1 MIKREPFF
9 YVLISIICALSR
21 LLIADRAIENE
32 ATDALKHIIVEEEEN
47 NIMRHKSDI
56 FLDNEEEDADDLI
69 KEAIAAVK
77 EIEEKKKKIELKD
90 GFGSA
95 KPKED
100 DIADINLNLGEVSL
114 ASLVLYITK
123 RTNLSIIPEKNLEQ
137 IKVSLRTEE
146 PYTLE
151 QALALLHTLLDKHGY
166 SMIEV
171 AGIQRIV
178 PRMGAQQQP
187 LPFYSSADGV
197 EPEDLPDTDALI
209 RYMYYLKNIKA
220 IMARDI
226 LVNVLGDNTVEMKQD
241 LDVIIMT
248 QKSNSIK
255 FGMKLIKE
263 LDQGGLRQAIK
274 MIKLQHT
281 DPEIIVRLFDEII
294 GRKQEQESIRFAAA
308 AGKKESAYFSP
319 NTKII
324 ADSER
329 FYLILMG
336 QEHDIDRIIEF
347 VKIFDR
353 PDEADDSRLWTI
365 NLKYMEADRA
375 RALIERAIRL
385 PQGTTDKQSLTSFK
399 FFEDVVIAAETPKS
413 GNQANY
419 GSGNRLIIACNKEAR
434 PALKK
439 LIDSID
445 KKYPQVA
452 IEIMIVDVTQ
462 SLAKELSVQL
472 RNKTADLINT
482 GIDFHSAQAAD
493 SIITGENL
501 RSNLASVIKTDAVP
515 LTPQGAVFTIG
526 DPGSSFENGNI
537 WMYIRSLLN
546 EKQTNILSQPFL
558 IVNNREPCNIQSN
571 ELRRVDGDIVGATGI
586 RGNLAKV
593 DLEANTTINIVP
605 RINADGVIDL
615 TIDINLVDFLADS
628 GTNSQPSRQVRR
640 LNTRASMAE
649 GQVLVL
655 GGLNRTQQD
664 QHFWH
669 TPGFEKIPIFGNLFK
684 GRQRTHTKRN
694 LFIFI
699 RPSIIKPRDEGTP
712 DDYTQMKIDYAK
724 YQVLNVDAYSG
735 SKDPIQRWFFKPRNQ
750 DVKQRLKDVRAGIFR
765 PIDDFK
771 EGKVQPAEVN
781 IKKDPYFQDSLK
793 LAQYKQKVKSKRRKK
808 IAQPRP
814 EPIIFV
820 KNDNKN
826 RKKNEK
832 KTSPVSQQ
840 FRVEGKPK
848 SKSIFF
854 KKPLEN
860 LPRRA

>member
-1 MIKREPFF
+1 MMIKRASFF
-9 YVLISIICALSR
+9 YFLSSLFILSTVLCAAVVSEHESTELLQNAIFKQEEKNII
-21 LLIADRAIENE
+21 
-32 ATDALKHIIVEEEEN
+32 
-47 NIMRHKSDI
+47 RHRKDMSFKD
-56 FLDNEEEDADDLI
+56 DDTADDLI
-69 KEAIAAVK
+69 KEAVAAIK
-77 EIEEKKKKIELKD
+77 KSEAKKKKIETKR
-90 GFGSA
+90 GFGST
-95 KPKED
+95 KPQED
-100 DIADINLNLGEVSL
+100 DIADIYLNFGEVSL
-114 ASLVLYITK
+114 ASLVSYITE
-123 RTNLSIIPEKNLEQ
+123 RTNLNIIPEKNLEQ

-146 PYTLE
+146 PYTLK

-166 SMIEV
+166 SMVEV

-178 PRMGAQQQP
+178 PRMGAQQHP
-187 LPFYSSADGV
+187 LPYYSSADGV
-197 EPEDLPDTDALI
+197 EPKDLPDTDALI

-220 IMARDI
+220 VMARDI
-226 LVNVLGDNTVEMKQD
+226 LVNILGDNTVEMKQD

-255 FGMKLIKE
+255 FAMKLIEE

-281 DPEIIVRLFDEII
+281 DPEVIVRLFDEII

-308 AGKKESAYFSP
+308 AGKKESAYFSS

-336 QEHDIDRIIEF
+336 QEQDIDRIIEF
-347 VKIFDR
+347 IKIFDR

-365 NLKYMEADRA
+365 NLKYMEADKA
-375 RALIERAIRL
+375 RALIERAIRT
-385 PQGTTDKQSLTSFK
+385 PQGTTNKQSLTSFK

-452 IEIMIVDVTQ
+452 IEMMIVDVTQ
-462 SLAKELSVQL
+462 KLAKELSAHL
-472 RNKTADLINT
+472 RNQAENSIGK
-482 GIDFHSAQAAD
+482 GIDFHSAQASD
-493 SIITGENL
+493 ISIIGDNL
-501 RSNLASVIKTDAVP
+501 RSNLASLIGTDKQS
-515 LTPQGAVFTIG
+515 QGAAFTVG
-526 DPGSSFENGNI
+526 DPGQNFDDGNI
-537 WMYIRSLLN
+537 WLYIRSLLN

-571 ELRRVDGDIVGATGI
+571 DIRRVDGEFVGATGI
-586 RGNLAKV
+586 RGNLAKT
-593 DLEANTTINIVP
+593 DLEANTSIKIVP
-605 RINADGVIDL
+605 RINADGVVDL
-615 TIDINLVDFLADS
+615 TINIDLVEFVADS
-628 GTNSQPSRQVRR
+628 RADQPSRQIRS
-640 LNTRASMAE
+640 LDTRASMAE

-664 QHFWH
+664 QNFWH
-669 TPGFEKIPIFGNLFK
+669 TPGLEKIPIFGNLFK
-684 GRQRTHTKRN
+684 GRERNHTKQN

-699 RPSIIKPRDEGTP
+699 RPSIIKPRDEGSP

-735 SKDPIQRWFFKPRNQ
+735 SKDPIQRWFFRPRNQ
-750 DVKQRLKDVRAGIFR
+750 DTKQRLKDVRAGIFR

-771 EGKVQPAEVN
+771 EGKIQPNEVD

-814 EPIIFV
+814 EPIVFV
-820 KNDNKN
+820 KNDSKG
-826 RKKNEK
+826 KEK
-832 KTSPVSQQ
+832 KENLISQN
-840 FRVEGKPK
+840 FRIEGKPK

-860 LPRRA
+860 LPRRV